1 MVNTSVFNK
10 GDTITI
16 QKRVTEDDTA
26 LKYGSGKLETLFST
40 PSLVAMMI
48 EASSKLLDEK
58 LPEGF
63 ITVGKVAFV
72 DHEKPTYLGEV
83 VSLTVTVE
91 ECSPTKVVL
100 SMKAFDE
107 IGLIGIGHHHRYI
120 VNKKALLERAHK
132 REAEIDL
139 EVEGY

>member
-1 MVNTSVFNK
+1 MVDTSVFNK

-16 QKRVTEDDTA
+16 QRKVSEEDTA

-48 EASSKLLDEK
+48 EASTKLLDDK

-83 VSLTVTVE
+83 ISLTVTVE
-91 ECSPTKVVL
+91 ECSSVKVVL

-107 IGLIGIGHHHRYI
+107 IGLIGIGHHHRYV
-120 VNKKALLERAHK
+120 VNKKALLAKAHK
-132 REAEIDL
+132 REAEVEL
-139 EVEGY
+139 EVTGY